1 MQQNTRLRAA
11 PSEPDAIPAQQPSID
26 NIEAES
32 DNLPQTI
39 FDWGWNNGITLLES
53 QSDDLFNEVI
63 EPYATR
69 QAEIERLARIE
80 ELEAMLQ
87 YNGSFI
93 GDVGARKEGW
103 THHSLI
109 EARLAELRNRSES
122 E

>member
-39 FDWGWNNGITLLES
+39 FDWGLNNGITLLES

-80 ELEAMLQ
+80 ELEAML
-87 YNGSFI
+87 
-93 GDVGARKEGW
+93 
-103 THHSLI
+103 
-109 EARLAELRNRSES
+109 
-122 E
+122 